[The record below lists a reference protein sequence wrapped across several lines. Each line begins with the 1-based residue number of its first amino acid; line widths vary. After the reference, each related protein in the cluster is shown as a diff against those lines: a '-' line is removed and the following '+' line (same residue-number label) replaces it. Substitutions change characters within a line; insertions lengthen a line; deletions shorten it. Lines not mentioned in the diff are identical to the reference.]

1 MRINTQL
8 RALSASEL
16 EGLLRRLMLA
26 DKKMKEE
33 GKDRSQDKPGDDS
46 WIWNKEK

>member
-16 EGLLRRLMLA
+16 ESLLRRLMLA
-26 DKKMKEE
+26 DKKMKED
-33 GKDRSQDKPGDDS
+33 GKSDQEKPRDDS
-46 WIWNKEK
+46 WIWHKEK